1 MARVHFGAA
10 ALLLAMSAVSGDA
23 TVAGEQSD
31 DYYYGFSQGVYYG
44 LLLAG
49 EDYQV
54 AWCMKSELEY
64 EAPDLGT
71 GGEFQQKLDELLA
84 ECRRRASALAN

>member
-1 MARVHFGAA
+1 MGRVLFGAA
-10 ALLLAMSAVSGDA
+10 APLLALSAVSGDG
-23 TVAGEQSD
+23 TVAGEHSD

-49 EDYQV
+49 EDYQA

-64 EAPDLGT
+64 EAPNLGT
-71 GGEFQQKLDELLA
+71 GGEFQQKLDQLLA
-84 ECRRRASALAN
+84 ECRRRATALAH